1 MRMFNSPP
9 PHQLLI
15 GLKFGTAAVDVRPV
29 SRQQE
34 KRRSYLGP
42 MTLLARFYSAFAQH
56 DWATMGACYHPEAQ
70 FSDPVFPHLDA
81 AHVRAMWKMLL
92 ISGTDLRVEFR
103 VIEETATEGRVEWD
117 AWYTFGATVRKV
129 HNRVS
134 STLVLKD
141 GLILVQKDSF
151 NFWCWSRQA
160 LGISGLLLGWSSML
174 RGKVRGMAAKRLA
187 KAMGG

>member
-1 MRMFNSPP
+1 
-9 PHQLLI
+9 
-15 GLKFGTAAVDVRPV
+15 
-29 SRQQE
+29 
-34 KRRSYLGP
+34 
-42 MTLLARFYSAFAQH
+42 
-56 DWATMGACYHPEAQ
+56 
-70 FSDPVFPHLDA
+70 
-81 AHVRAMWKMLL
+81 MWKMLL

-117 AWYTFGATVRKV
+117 AWYTFGATGRKV

-151 NFWCWSRQA
+151 NFWRWSRQA

>member
-15 GLKFGTAAVDVRPV
+15 GLKFGTAAVDVWPV

-42 MTLLARFYSAFAQH
+42 MTLLARFYSAFARH

-117 AWYTFGATVRKV
+117 AWYTFGATGRRV
-129 HNRVS
+129 HNLS
-134 STLVLKD
+134 
-141 GLILVQKDSF
+141 LIH
-151 NFWCWSRQA
+151 
-160 LGISGLLLGWSSML
+160 ISEPT
-174 RGKVRGMAAKRLA
+174 RPY
-187 KAMGG
+187 